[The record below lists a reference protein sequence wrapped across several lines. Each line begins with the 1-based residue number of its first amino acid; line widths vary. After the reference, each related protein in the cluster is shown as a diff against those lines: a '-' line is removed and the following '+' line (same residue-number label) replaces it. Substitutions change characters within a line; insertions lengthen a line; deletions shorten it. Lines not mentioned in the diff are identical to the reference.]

1 MWSRE
6 TTGDA
11 GCDHHV
17 CSEPSLLIS
26 FPTSSALLPRAL
38 AASPSAGS
46 QRGLNGLSF
55 LQEQFKV
62 DREGGLNNVR
72 YRIESRT
79 ALSVAGAPCTVL
91 NILLDCDTDET
102 PWCTFG

>member
-1 MWSRE
+1 M
-6 TTGDA
+6 
-11 GCDHHV
+11 
-17 CSEPSLLIS
+17 
-26 FPTSSALLPRAL
+26 
-38 AASPSAGS
+38 
-46 QRGLNGLSF
+46 
-55 LQEQFKV
+55 

-79 ALSVAGAPCTVL
+79 DLSVAGAPCTVL

>member
-1 MWSRE
+1 MV
-6 TTGDA
+6 TT
-11 GCDHHV
+11 
-17 CSEPSLLIS
+17 CSEPSLLM
-26 FPTSSALLPRAL
+26 SSAKLWLPPQAL
-38 AASPSAGS
+38 GASPFQPGPSS
-46 QRGLNGLSF
+46 LSPP
-55 LQEQFKV
+55 QEQFKV

-79 ALSVAGAPCTVL
+79 DLSVAGAPCTVL

>member
-1 MWSRE
+1 MV
-6 TTGDA
+6 TT
-11 GCDHHV
+11 
-17 CSEPSLLIS
+17 CSEPSL
-26 FPTSSALLPRAL
+26 FMSSASSASLTRHWVLPPSSLGRAVF
-38 AASPSAGS
+38 SP
-46 QRGLNGLSF
+46 

-62 DREGGLNNVR
+62 DRQGGLNNVR

-79 ALSVAGAPCTVL
+79 DLSVAGAPCTVL